1 MNAMVKLLPR
11 FIYFIEETYETKGK
25 LCELIIMDT
34 LLKNATQKQPTEVL
48 YRKVFL
54 KIFAVFT

>member
-25 LCELIIMDT
+25 LCELIIMDP

-48 YRKVFL
+48 YRKSFS
-54 KIFAVFT
+54 